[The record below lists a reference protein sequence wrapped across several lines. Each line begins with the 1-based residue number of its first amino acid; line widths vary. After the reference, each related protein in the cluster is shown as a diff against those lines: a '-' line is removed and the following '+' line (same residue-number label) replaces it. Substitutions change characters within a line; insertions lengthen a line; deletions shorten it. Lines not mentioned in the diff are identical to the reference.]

1 MNRKLKHGMSMAVA
15 ILSALFINTA
25 CTDEWDTHYN
35 DNGIGTNA
43 GKTSILD
50 KIREDNSLTDFCA
63 VLDSMNIVDKY
74 GNLVNF
80 ADSLFN
86 QSRVYTL
93 WAPVNGTFDKEQ
105 WLGMLASDTTGKKP
119 NRDKVLDR
127 FIGSH
132 VADYL
137 KNASG
142 ELSEDNFILL
152 LNQKMVPFVGVRDS
166 LGNYSYSFDGIAIDD
181 INIRV
186 SNGIIHKIG
195 GCVNYL
201 PNIWEYIEDVADA
214 SNVAQFLYSFNKSEF
229 DPYLSIEGP
238 TENGDKTYIDSVFTN
253 SNQWLKLYGDKTE
266 AGFGD
271 ISKED
276 SSYLVFVPSNKVWD
290 EMIPQ
295 IEQLFKIHTPKT
307 SKISDSD
314 YALAKHANDSLCNYY
329 ARKMLLNH
337 IVFST
342 NDQPTPGVGHV
353 TAATVRDSLLS
364 TYKGGTRRLFAKSDL
379 MDGVIDSAVLSNGTF
394 YLKDNFNF
402 SPFYLWFDTIKV
414 EAENSSYQGKTYGG
428 ASGGFAKSGKET
440 GHVTKIVSKYDLHHT
455 IDSANREEN
464 LVYVELEGLSKSSNQ
479 SLTWTIPEVL
489 SGSYYVGV
497 VVVPAHVAS
506 KDSAAYTLSK
516 PNLLDLTLGA
526 NEGKEGSDGKPKTKF
541 ASASGL
547 ENDPTGIDT
556 VWFFDTNANV
566 RQKIKFNCCEYGLSK
581 DMFTVT
587 LEVKNAVK
595 RQDSWDAIYDRKLRV
610 DKVILEPVE
619 NDEE

>member
-25 CTDEWDTHYN
+25 CTEEWDDHYS
-35 DNGIGTNA
+35 DNGTNA
-43 GKTSILD
+43 AKTSILD
-50 KIREDNSLTDFCA
+50 KIREDKDLEDFCA

-93 WAPVNGTFDKEQ
+93 WAPVDDSFDKEK
-105 WLGMLASDTTGKKP
+105 WLQMLATDENGKKP
-119 NRDKVLDR
+119 DRDKVFAR

-142 ELSEDNFILL
+142 VLDEDNFILL
-152 LNQKMVPFVGVRDS
+152 LNQKMVPFVGAYDS
-166 LGNYSYSFDGIAIDD
+166 ISKEYAYTFDGINITEK
-181 INIRV
+181 NIRV

-195 GCVNYL
+195 RSIEYL
-201 PNIWEYIEDVADA
+201 PNIWEYIEDAAGAD
-214 SNVAQFLYSFNKSEF
+214 SVAQFLYSFNMSEF

-238 TENGDKTYIDSVFTN
+238 TVNGDKTYVDSVFTN
-253 SNQWLKLYGDKTE
+253 SNQWLKTFGDKTT

-276 SSYLVFVPSNKVWD
+276 SSYLVFVPSNNVWNAIVP
-290 EMIPQ
+290 E
-295 IEQLFKIHTPKT
+295 IETLYKIHTPKT
-307 SKISDSD
+307 SKISDAD
-314 YALAKHANDSLCNYY
+314 YAAAKAANDSLCRYY
-329 ARKMLLNH
+329 ARKALLNH
-337 IVFST
+337 MVFSN

-353 TAATVRDSLLS
+353 TVAVRDSLLS
-364 TYKGGTRRLFAKSDL
+364 TYRGGKRRLFAKSDL
-379 MDGVIDSAVLSNGTF
+379 MDGVIDSAVLSNGTY

-402 SPFYLWFDTIKV
+402 SPFYLWQDTIKV
-414 EAENSSYQGKTYGG
+414 EAENSAYQGKTYGG
-428 ASGGFAKSGKET
+428 ANSGFTKSGKET

-455 IDSANREEN
+455 IDSANRENN
-464 LVYVELEGLSKSSNQ
+464 LIYVELEGLSKSSTQ

-506 KDSAAYTLSK
+506 KDSTAHQLSK
-516 PNLLDLTLGA
+516 PNLLDLTLSA
-526 NEGKEGSDGKPKTKF
+526 NEGKEGSDGKPKAKF

-556 VWFFDTNANV
+556 VWICNSKDPSV
-566 RQKIKFNCCEYGLSK
+566 RQKIKFPCCEYGLSK

-595 RQDSWDAIYDRKLRV
+595 RQDSWDAIYDRKLRI
-610 DKVILEPVE
+610 DLVILEPVE
-619 NDEE
+619 NDAE